1 MNQFLLSLAQLSL
14 HLFLPSYSS
23 KYEIIK
29 NSEKNNR
36 NEAHDDEVS
45 KLEEI
50 N

>member
-1 MNQFLLSLAQLSL
+1 MALKGFFFIVVKRKGLL
-14 HLFLPSYSS
+14 SYSS